1 MKHDIGA
8 WLVATC
14 RFPFTLTGP
23 SQDNSASNKA
33 LLIVETR
40 PSYFLPHVVETAVR
54 THPGWKLYVLGPQS
68 VHDLLG
74 RACTNYELA
83 TRVVL
88 PDSMCARFGVGQ
100 YSRLMME
107 RDLWDMVTEEHV
119 LVFQSDCVLVRPT
132 PDALLAFDC
141 VGAVCGKADESEFV
155 MNGGLS
161 LRRKSAMLRA
171 IELMGGDPAAYRALP
186 EDVAYCRCMRAHPD
200 KFALP
205 SMRQCLE
212 FAIET
217 YGNPLTA
224 IGMHGTDKYYA
235 PPQLVAQLLAARN
248 TA

>member
-14 RFPFTLTGP
+14 RLPFALQT
-23 SQDNSASNKA
+23 SNKAPDKA

-68 VHDLLG
+68 VHDLLAG
-74 RACTNYELA
+74 ACTNYELA

-88 PDSMCARFGVGQ
+88 PDKLCAGFGVGQ

-107 RDLWDMVTEEHV
+107 RDLWELVKEEHV

-132 PDALLAFDC
+132 PEAYLKYDF
-141 VGAVCGKADESEFV
+141 VGAVCGPAHETSFV

-161 LRRKSAMLRA
+161 LRRRSAMLRA
-171 IELMGGDPAAYRALP
+171 IDLLAGDSQAAQLP
-186 EDVAYCRCMRAHPD
+186 EDVAYCRCMRAHPGQ
-200 KFALP
+200 FTIP
-205 SMRQCLE
+205 SMRECLE

-224 IGMHGTDKYYA
+224 VGMHGTDKYYA
-235 PPQLVAQLLAARN
+235 PSQLVAQLLS
-248 TA
+248 